1 MEEVIHNALGYLWD
15 IAKLGIVMWGILG
28 FPKKFSKKGTLALF
42 AVMLVCNIMANRISM
57 IKIRSAVMIVIS
69 IMAVLLNM
77 KSWRQAFLCIPVYFL
92 ITLLDFI
99 TIVLLLEVMGKVPS
113 DIVLT
118 ESSTERGMQLIS
130 NSIIFLVYFCF
141 WHFVGK
147 KRNRKLHLPDA
158 EISLLSA
165 AMVFVFI
172 EGFMCMVKFGTGDGK
187 ASHQEL
193 ALIGSLFAGIAFLL
207 VVCYLFYIKNKNA
220 RYEEQVRFSQN
231 SLEYQKKYY
240 ESLLEK
246 EQETKRFRHDVRAHL
261 NCVLGLLQ
269 EEKTEEARK
278 YLEEIRE
285 TAGGLQKK
293 DDTGNHILDFVVAHI
308 MEEHKGLSICWKGAF
323 PEKVYIAAPDLCVL
337 CSNLLKNSFE
347 AQKRYEKETGQ
358 KKTVNVFVKNWG
370 KDLFFSVENNIPPE
384 EIFQGAVG
392 KTRKPDREH
401 HGYGLYNIEEIVKK
415 YHGNIEYQQEMERV
429 IVEIYFENILEE

>member
-1 MEEVIHNALGYLWD
+1 MEEVVYNALEYFWD
-15 IAKLGIVMWGILG
+15 VAKLGIIMWGILG

-42 AVMLVCNIMANRISM
+42 AVMLVCNIIANEIPV
-57 IKIRSAVMIVIS
+57 INIRNAVMIVIS
-69 IMAVLLNM
+69 IMAVFFNM
-77 KSWRQAFLCIPVYFL
+77 KFRRQAFLCIPVYFL
-92 ITLLDFI
+92 IILLDFI
-99 TIVLLLEVMGKVPS
+99 MIVLLLEIMGKAPS

-118 ESSTERGMQLIS
+118 KSSMERGVQLIS
-130 NSIIFLVYFCF
+130 NSVIVLVYLCF
-141 WHFVGK
+141 WHFMKK
-147 KRNRKLHLPDA
+147 KRDRQLLSPDA

-165 AMVFVFI
+165 AMIFIFI
-172 EGFMCMVKFGTGDGK
+172 EGFMCIIKFGTGDGNV
-187 ASHQEL
+187 SHQEFT
-193 ALIGSLFAGIAFLL
+193 LIGSLFAGIAFLL

-246 EQETKRFRHDVRAHL
+246 EWETKRFRHDVRAHL

-293 DDTGNHILDFVVAHI
+293 ADTGNHILDFVAAHI
-308 MEEHKGLSICWKGAF
+308 MEEHKGLPICWKGAF
-323 PEKVYIAAPDLCVL
+323 PEKVCMAALDLCIL
-337 CSNLLKNSFE
+337 YSNLLKNSLE
-347 AQKRYEKETGQ
+347 AQERYEKETGQ

-370 KDLFFSVENNIPPE
+370 KDLFFSVENNVPPG
-384 EIFQGAVG
+384 EIFSGMAG
-392 KTRKPDREH
+392 KTRKLDRQY

-415 YHGNIEYQQEMERV
+415 YHGSIEYRQEAERV
-429 IVEIYFENILEE
+429 IVEIYFENMIGE